1 MFTLA
6 NINGLNGFVNGIC
19 GFRIGDK
26 VNMMHLRISGF
37 DGGHCSL
44 GCRAF
49 EIGFVTIVGRL
60 AFFGKFTWDNWIR
73 A

>member
-19 GFRIGDK
+19 GFRLGGE

-37 DGGHCSL
+37 DS
-44 GCRAF
+44 
-49 EIGFVTIVGRL
+49 VIVL
-60 AFFGKFTWDNWIR
+60 
-73 A
+73 